1 MPIPLTTQTTQL
13 AQPLPANSQTSQ
25 PDPFWSVVGQYGVGL
40 AALLAILKAYA
51 DYQLKAAMEDRA
63 LRLKEGQQGLELEG
77 RVFGSLLSQQESS
90 VKSTGELLNTFI
102 AKTLNQAEVNSE
114 QTSSLI
120 DTIGVLTESIRVLGE
135 TQQSQTAILYELK
148 EYSESHTTELAILHE
163 FRQEIISTLELNTA
177 LINQVLALME
187 KLITSTANTN
197 INAEG
202 QFMWVEGK
210 VTVKRYS
217 SMVGG
222 MQRSYSVI
230 SGII

>member
-1 MPIPLTTQTTQL
+1 MSHLLMAQSTQQ
-13 AQPLPANSQTSQ
+13 AQPIPANSQVSQ

-120 DTIGVLTESIRVLGE
+120 ETIGMLTESIKFLGE

-148 EYSESHTTELAILHE
+148 EYSESHTTELAILYE
-163 FRQEIISTLELNTA
+163 FRQEIISKLELNTA
-177 LINQVLALME
+177 LTNQVISLME
-187 KLITSTANTN
+187 KIIDSVAFTN
-197 INAEG
+197 INAE
-202 QFMWVEGK
+202 W
-210 VTVKRYS
+210 
-217 SMVGG
+217 
-222 MQRSYSVI
+222 
-230 SGII
+230 

>member
-1 MPIPLTTQTTQL
+1 MSNPIMAQSTQQI
-13 AQPLPANSQTSQ
+13 QPIPANSQISQ

-63 LRLKEGQQGLELEG
+63 LKLREGQQGLELEG

-120 DTIGVLTESIRVLGE
+120 ETIGTLTEAIRFLGE
-135 TQQSQTAILYELK
+135 TQQAQTAILHELK
-148 EYSESHTTELAILHE
+148 KYSESHNNELLSL
-163 FRQEIISTLELNTA
+163 RELKVTVIDSINININLT
-177 LINQVLALME
+177 NQVLAVLE
-187 KLITSTANTN
+187 KLMNSLANTN
-197 INAEG
+197 INGEG
-202 QFMWVEGK
+202 
-210 VTVKRYS
+210 
-217 SMVGG
+217 
-222 MQRSYSVI
+222 
-230 SGII
+230 

>member
-1 MPIPLTTQTTQL
+1 MSHLLMAQSTQQ
-13 AQPLPANSQTSQ
+13 AQPIPANSQVS

-120 DTIGVLTESIRVLGE
+120 ETIGILTESIKFLGE

-148 EYSESHTTELAILHE
+148 EYSESHNTELAILHQ
-163 FRQEIISTLELNTA
+163 FRQEIISKLELNTA
-177 LINQVLALME
+177 LTNQVISLME
-187 KLITSTANTN
+187 KIINSIAYTN
-197 INAEG
+197 IN
-202 QFMWVEGK
+202 VEG
-210 VTVKRYS
+210 
-217 SMVGG
+217 
-222 MQRSYSVI
+222 
-230 SGII
+230 

>member
-1 MPIPLTTQTTQL
+1 MSIPLTTQTTQL

-90 VKSTGELLNTFI
+90 VRSTGELLNTFI

-177 LINQVLALME
+177 LINQVLALLE
-187 KLITSTANTN
+187 KLVESTANTN

-202 QFMWVEGK
+202 
-210 VTVKRYS
+210 
-217 SMVGG
+217 
-222 MQRSYSVI
+222 
-230 SGII
+230 

>member
-1 MPIPLTTQTTQL
+1 MSHPLMAQSTQQIQPI
-13 AQPLPANSQTSQ
+13 PANSQISQ

-120 DTIGVLTESIRVLGE
+120 ETIGMLTESIKFLGE

-148 EYSESHTTELAILHE
+148 EYSESHTTELAILHD
-163 FRQEIISTLELNTA
+163 FRVEIISTLELNTN
-177 LINQVLALME
+177 LVNQVLVLLE
-187 KLITSTANTN
+187 RLVGSTASTN
-197 INAEG
+197 VNGEG
-202 QFMWVEGK
+202 
-210 VTVKRYS
+210 
-217 SMVGG
+217 
-222 MQRSYSVI
+222 
-230 SGII
+230 

>member
-1 MPIPLTTQTTQL
+1 MSNPIMAQSTQQI
-13 AQPLPANSQTSQ
+13 QPIPANSQISQ

-63 LRLKEGQQGLELEG
+63 LKLREGQQGLELEG

-120 DTIGVLTESIRVLGE
+120 ETIGVLTESIKFLGE
-135 TQQSQTAILYELK
+135 TQQAQSIILYELK
-148 EYSESHTTELAILHE
+148 EYSESRNTELAILHE
-163 FRQEIISTLELNTA
+163 LRQEIISKLELNTT
-177 LINQVLALME
+177 LISQVLTLME
-187 KLITSTANTN
+187 RIVNSVAYTN
-197 INAEG
+197 INGEG
-202 QFMWVEGK
+202 
-210 VTVKRYS
+210 
-217 SMVGG
+217 
-222 MQRSYSVI
+222 
-230 SGII
+230 

>member
-1 MPIPLTTQTTQL
+1 MAQSTQQ
-13 AQPLPANSQTSQ
+13 AQPIPANSQVSQ

-120 DTIGVLTESIRVLGE
+120 ETIGMLTESIKFLGE

-148 EYSESHTTELAILHE
+148 EYSESHTTELAILYE
-163 FRQEIISTLELNTA
+163 FRQEIISKLELNTA
-177 LINQVLALME
+177 LTNQVISLME
-187 KLITSTANTN
+187 KIIDSVAFTN
-197 INAEG
+197 INAE
-202 QFMWVEGK
+202 W
-210 VTVKRYS
+210 
-217 SMVGG
+217 
-222 MQRSYSVI
+222 
-230 SGII
+230 